1 MKFLTRATRVFA
13 CLPHN
18 RYSNPSR
25 TQSRDSTT
33 TTQSS
38 GAQSRSSSS
47 QHNIDWGVSVPNVSK
62 LRERVVGA
70 VVNTVFRGHGGALPA
85 HRSTPTNVGGGGAN
99 DDAYEDEDDDLDDSF
114 LLGER
119 DA

>member
-1 MKFLTRATRVFA
+1 
-13 CLPHN
+13 
-18 RYSNPSR
+18 
-25 TQSRDSTT
+25 
-33 TTQSS
+33 
-38 GAQSRSSSS
+38 
-47 QHNIDWGVSVPNVSK
+47 
-62 LRERVVGA
+62 VVGA

-99 DDAYEDEDDDLDDSF
+99 DDAYEDEDDDLDDGF